1 MKTIGILGGMSW
13 ESTKEYYRLINELTR
28 DHFGGLK
35 SAKMIV
41 YSFDFEEIARMQTE
55 ARWEEAG
62 ELLAKTAVDLE
73 RAGAEI
79 MLIATNT
86 MHKLAD
92 YVERAIS
99 GHFLHIADA
108 TADKVKELGVRTVG
122 LLGTRYTMQQDFYRQ
137 RLESKHGLTVLTP
150 DSRAMDRVNE
160 LIFAELCQGVVK
172 DSSVIEFKEIIA
184 ALGEDGA
191 EAMLLACTELPML
204 IKQDL
209 QKRPYIL
216 DTMQLHAEAAFK
228 LAIAEIS

>member
-62 ELLAKTAVDLE
+62 ELLAKTAIDLE
-73 RAGAEI
+73 HAGAEI

-99 GHFLHIADA
+99 GRFLHIADA
-108 TADKVKELGVRTVG
+108 TADKVKELGVNTVG

-150 DSRAMDRVNE
+150 DTEAMDRVNE

-172 DSSVIEFKEIIA
+172 DSSVFEFKEIIA

-191 EAMLLACTELPML
+191 EALLLVCTELPML
-204 IKQDL
+204 VRQDL
-209 QKRPYIL
+209 QNKPYIL

>member
-92 YVERAIS
+92 YVE
-99 GHFLHIADA
+99 
-108 TADKVKELGVRTVG
+108 
-122 LLGTRYTMQQDFYRQ
+122 
-137 RLESKHGLTVLTP
+137 
-150 DSRAMDRVNE
+150 
-160 LIFAELCQGVVK
+160 
-172 DSSVIEFKEIIA
+172 
-184 ALGEDGA
+184 
-191 EAMLLACTELPML
+191 
-204 IKQDL
+204 
-209 QKRPYIL
+209 
-216 DTMQLHAEAAFK
+216 
-228 LAIAEIS
+228 

>member
-13 ESTKEYYRLINELTR
+13 ESTKEYYRIINELTR

-35 SAKMIV
+35 SAKMII

-73 RAGAEI
+73 NAGAEI

-92 YVERAIS
+92 YVEQAIS
-99 GHFLHIADA
+99 GRFLHIADA
-108 TADKVKELGVRTVG
+108 TADKVKELGVSNVG

-137 RLESKHGLTVLTP
+137 RLEAKYGLTVLTP
-150 DSRAMDRVNE
+150 KVEAMDRVNE
-160 LIFAELCQGVVK
+160 LIFSELCQGVVK
-172 DSSVIEFKEIIA
+172 DSSIVEFREIITS
-184 ALGEDGA
+184 LGA
-191 EAMLLACTELPML
+191 EGAQAMLLACTELPML
-204 IKQDL
+204 VKQDL
-209 QKRPYIL
+209 HNQPFIL

-228 LAIAEIS
+228 LAIA

>member
-13 ESTKEYYRLINELTR
+13 ESTKEYYRIINELTR

-62 ELLAKTAVDLE
+62 ELLAKTAVNLE

-79 MLIATNT
+79 VLIATNT

-99 GHFLHIADA
+99 GQFLHIADA
-108 TADKVKELGVRTVG
+108 TADKVKELGVTKVG
-122 LLGTRYTMQQDFYRQ
+122 LLGTRYTMQQDFYRR
-137 RLESKHGLTVLTP
+137 RLEEKHGLTVLTP

-160 LIFAELCQGVVK
+160 FIFAELCQGVVR
-172 DSSVIEFKEIIA
+172 DSSVAEFREIIVT
-184 ALGEDGA
+184 LGAEGA

-204 IKQDL
+204 VKQDL
-209 QKRPYIL
+209 QNKPYIL

-228 LAIAEIS
+228 LAIS